1 MKKLSIHA
9 PVTETIQYVVEGQ
22 QKYPNNKKAQN
33 KEEKADIDQIWQSQA
48 KESVVSLRQVEMQY
62 KVLSLMLQA
71 RNMVLLNVGYL
82 KQYVFLLLINYKF
95 YCYWLQR
102 RPMEA

>member
-9 PVTETIQYVVEGQ
+9 PVTETIQYVAEGHE
-22 QKYPNNKKAQN
+22 KNPNNIKAQN
-33 KEEKADIDQIWQSQA
+33 KEDKTDIDQIWQSQN

-62 KVLSLMLQA
+62 DVLSLIIQG

-82 KQYVFLLLINYKF
+82 KQKVFIAYK
-95 YCYWLQR
+95 L
-102 RPMEA
+102 